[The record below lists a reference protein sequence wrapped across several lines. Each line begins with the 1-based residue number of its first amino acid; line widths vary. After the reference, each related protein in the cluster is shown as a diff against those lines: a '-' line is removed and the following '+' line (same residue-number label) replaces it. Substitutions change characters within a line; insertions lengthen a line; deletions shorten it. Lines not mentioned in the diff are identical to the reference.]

1 MLGTLPGF
9 VIAVA
14 LLAMVPGPATALV
27 IRQTI
32 RDGRRTALFT
42 TAGNELGLLAWA
54 VASAVG
60 LAALVAAS
68 QVAYDTIRVA
78 GAVVLIGLGLQALLE
93 GRRGRR
99 GRRERSRPGPAE
111 QDAAPDWAGGGEAP
125 AGPSGRGRRVAAF
138 RAGLLSNLANPKAAV
153 FAFSFYPQFIPRGA
167 PVLATTL
174 LLAAVQLVVDS
185 AWYVLVAWLVSRA
198 RAFLRSDAVR
208 RRLERLTGL
217 VLVGLGARLA
227 VEHR

>member
-1 MLGTLPGF
+1 MITMLPGF
-9 VIAVA
+9 VVAVA

-32 RDGRRTALFT
+32 RDGRRTALLT
-42 TAGNELGLLAWA
+42 TAGNEVGLLGWA
-54 VASAVG
+54 IASAVG

-68 QVAYDTIRVA
+68 QVAYDTIRIA
-78 GAVVLIGLGLQALLE
+78 GAVVLIGLGLQSLLE
-93 GRRGRR
+93 RRRHRDGTTPDGTTR
-99 GRRERSRPGPAE
+99 AE
-111 QDAAPDWAGGGEAP
+111 LATDAAAGPPGARTGGG
-125 AGPSGRGRRVAAF
+125 RGLAAF
-138 RAGLLSNLANPKAAV
+138 RAGLLSNLVNPKAAV

-174 LLAAVQLVVDS
+174 LLAGIQLLVDT

-198 RAFLRSDAVR
+198 RAFMRSAAVR

-217 VLVGLGARLA
+217 VLLGLGARLA

>member
-1 MLGTLPGF
+1 MLGILPGF
-9 VIAVA
+9 VVAVA

-54 VASAVG
+54 IASAVG

-68 QVAYDTIRVA
+68 QVAYDAIRIA
-78 GAVVLIGLGLQALLE
+78 GAVVLIGLGLQSLLE
-93 GRRGRR
+93 HRRGRAAPDLDLAPAPSPRRER
-99 GRRERSRPGPAE
+99 GRRLG
-111 QDAAPDWAGGGEAP
+111 
-125 AGPSGRGRRVAAF
+125 AF

-198 RAFLRSDAVR
+198 RAFMRSAAVR
-208 RRLERLTGL
+208 RRLQRLTGL

-227 VEHR
+227 IEHR